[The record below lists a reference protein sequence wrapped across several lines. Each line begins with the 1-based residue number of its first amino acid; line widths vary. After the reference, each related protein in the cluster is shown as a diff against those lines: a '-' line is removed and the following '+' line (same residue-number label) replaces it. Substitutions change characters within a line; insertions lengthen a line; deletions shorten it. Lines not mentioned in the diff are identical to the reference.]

1 MNFTLK
7 QIYLVIILES
17 YNEIMSKD
25 RVHILGICGT
35 FMGGLALLGKE
46 QGLDVSGCDANIYPP
61 MSDHLEEL
69 GIDIIEGY
77 EASKLPD
84 ADYYVIGNSI
94 SRGNPALE
102 YLLSSKANIVSGP
115 EWLYN
120 SVLKDKNVIAV
131 SGTHGKTT
139 TTAMI
144 AWIFEDQGFDVG
156 YLIAGK
162 PKDFKKSARKG
173 SNDIFVI
180 EADEYDTA
188 FFDKRSK
195 FIHYKPDTLII
206 NNIEF
211 DHGDIFPDITYIQRE
226 FHHLVR
232 SLKEEASIIFPT
244 DDLNISNVLNMG
256 CWSQLI
262 SYGVNKQDANS
273 IQLNDDIKKT
283 TYKIDAQ
290 EGQIDWEMFGEH
302 NARNAMAAALAVH
315 KYGIILKDALGSLGK
330 FKGVSKRQDFLLNT
344 ERLILIEDFAH
355 HPTAIKSTLEGI
367 RKNYPDNRLLVAI
380 ELRSNTMKSGLHDER
395 LIKATTEADMVF
407 WKSENLEQAKG
418 LANKNLSKSDYI
430 SNVDDFVD
438 NFDSIS
444 TVGDILLVMSNGN
457 FDNLSNKMIK
467 RIKND

>member
-1 MNFTLK
+1 
-7 QIYLVIILES
+7 
-17 YNEIMSKD
+17 MSKD

-46 QGLDVSGCDANIYPP
+46 EGLEISGCDANIYPP
-61 MSDHLEEL
+61 MSDHLRDL
-69 GIDIIEGY
+69 GIEIIEGY
-77 EASKLPD
+77 DASKLPD

-102 YLLSSKANIVSGP
+102 YLLSKKANIISGP

-120 SVLKDKNVIAV
+120 SVLKNKNVIAV

-144 AWIFEDQGFDVG
+144 AWIFEDQGLDVG

-162 PKDFKKSARKG
+162 PKDFEKSARKG
-173 SNDIFVI
+173 EEDIFVI

-211 DHGDIFPDITYIQRE
+211 DHGDIFPDITYIHRE

-232 SLKEEASIIFPT
+232 SLKEEAQIIFPT
-244 DDLNISNVLNMG
+244 DDLNISKVLNMG
-256 CWSQLI
+256 CWSKLI
-262 SYGVNKQDANS
+262 SYGINIQHDNS
-273 IQLNDDIKKT
+273 IELNNDAKKT
-283 TYKIDAQ
+283 TYRINKQ

-302 NARNAMAAALAVH
+302 NARNAMAAALAVYQ
-315 KYGIILKDALGSLGK
+315 YGIPLKDALASLEK
-330 FKGVSKRQDFLLNT
+330 FRGVARRQDFLLNT

-355 HPTAIKSTLEGI
+355 HPTAIKSTLDGL
-367 RKNYPDNRLLVAI
+367 RNNYPDRRIMVAI
-380 ELRSNTMKSGLHDER
+380 ELRSNTMKSGFHDEK
-395 LIKATTEADMVF
+395 LMDASSEADLIF
-407 WKSENLEQAKG
+407 WKSEDFEQANG
-418 LANKNLSKSDYI
+418 LVEKNPSCSSHISD
-430 SNVDDFVD
+430 VDAFVE

-444 TVGDILLVMSNGN
+444 TEGDILIVMSNGN
-457 FDNLSNKMIK
+457 FDDLSKKLIRK
-467 RIKND
+467 IQYD